1 MQGVVKWF
9 NNTKGYG
16 FIGKHDGPDI
26 FVHYTGITGEG
37 YKTLDEGDTVEFEIV
52 QGPKGPQAANVT
64 RRGLNS
70 APHNHDAVDKRNPRV
85 PPSLTVYDAKKV
97 PEWVNLMRR
106 DVLEGA
112 RVAPTYTTVIDR
124 DRKYIDVSENF
135 CELVG
140 YKTEELIGTRYDLV
154 SARNIADIPTTFNL
168 FLRLGYMQGLWML
181 AHRTGYRILI
191 RYEAWVRPD
200 ANIQSNIEVLQTIL

>member
-1 MQGVVKWF
+1 VQGVVKWF

-16 FIGKHDGPDI
+16 FIGRDDGPDI

-52 QGPKGPQAANVT
+52 QGPKGPQAANAT

-70 APHNHDAVDKRNPRV
+70 APNNHAVVDKRNPRV
-85 PPSLTVYDAKKV
+85 SPGFTAYDPAKV

-112 RVAPTYTTVIDR
+112 HVAPTYTTVVDQ
-124 DRKYIDVSENF
+124 DRKYVDVSENF

-140 YKTEELIGTRYDLV
+140 YKIEELIGSRYDLV
-154 SARNIADIPTTFNL
+154 TAQNTADIPTSHNL
-168 FLRLGYMQGLWML
+168 FSRLGYMQGLWML

>member
-1 MQGVVKWF
+1 VQGVVKWF

-16 FIGKHDGPDI
+16 FIGHDDGPDI
-26 FVHYTGITGEG
+26 FVHYSGIVAEG
-37 YKTLDEGDTVEFEIV
+37 YKTLDEGDTVEFEIA
-52 QGPKGPQAANVT
+52 QGPKGPQAANVK

-70 APHNHDAVDKRNPRV
+70 TSHNHVVPEKKPRV
-85 PPSLTVYDAKKV
+85 SPSLTAYDPKKV

-112 RVAPTYTTVIDR
+112 RVAPTYLTVIDQ

-140 YKTEELIGTRYDLV
+140 YKTEELIGNRYDLV
-154 SARNIADIPTTFNL
+154 SAQDIADIPTTFNL

-200 ANIQSNIEVLQTIL
+200 ANIQSNIEVVQTIP

>member
-1 MQGVVKWF
+1 VQGVIKWF

-16 FIGKHDGPDI
+16 FIGHDDGPDI
-26 FVHYTGITGEG
+26 FVHYTGIKGEG

-52 QGPKGPQAANVT
+52 QGPKGPQAADVT

-70 APHNHDAVDKRNPRV
+70 APHNHAAVNKKNARV
-85 PPSLTVYDAKKV
+85 SPGLTAYDPVKV

-112 RVAPTYTTVIDR
+112 HVAPTYTTVVDQ
-124 DRKYIDVSENF
+124 DRKYVDVSENF

-140 YKTEELIGTRYDLV
+140 YKIEELIGSRYDLV
-154 SARNIADIPTTFNL
+154 TAQNTADIPTSHNL
-168 FLRLGYMQGLWML
+168 FSRLGYMQGLWML